1 MSYQVRLQPSGKT
14 FAVEDGET
22 VLDAAVRQDIALPF
36 GCQSGGCGACRARLI
51 EGKIDYTLPPHAL
64 APAEIDA
71 GYVLLCQARPSTD
84 LTLAADE
91 LPPGGPRIIRN
102 LAVRVERVEPLS
114 HDVMAL
120 HLRLPRGRRL
130 AFRAGQYVDVLLK
143 DGRRRSFSIASPP
156 SGEDTLA
163 LHLRHVPGGEFT
175 GRVFSGLTPKTI
187 LRVEGPLGS
196 FYLRESGRPILMM
209 AGGTGFAPL
218 KSMIEEAFERG
229 LERPMHLYWGARA
242 RRDLY
247 LPALPEKWAVHH
259 TGFRYTPVL
268 SDPQPDDGWQGRIGW
283 VHEALATDHPDL
295 RGFDVYMSGP
305 PPMID
310 AAKATFARLG
320 LPLDRLFY
328 DTFDYAYE
336 TWPERG

>member
-51 EGKIDYTLPPHAL
+51 EGEINYTLPPHAL
-64 APAEIDA
+64 APAEIEA
-71 GYVLLCQARPSTD
+71 GYVLLCQAQPSTD
-84 LTLAADE
+84 LMLAAEE

-114 HDVMAL
+114 HDVVAL

-130 AFRAGQYVDVLLK
+130 AFRPGQYVDVLLK

-156 SGEDTLA
+156 SSEDTLA
-163 LHLRHVPGGEFT
+163 LHLRRVPGGQFT
-175 GRVFSGLTPKTI
+175 GRVFSGLMPRSI
-187 LRVEGPLGS
+187 LRIEGPLGS

-218 KSMIEEAFERG
+218 KSMIEDAFERG
-229 LERPMHLYWGARA
+229 LGRPLHLYWGARA

-247 LPALPEKWAVHH
+247 LPALPERWAANCAD
-259 TGFRYTPVL
+259 FRYTPVL
-268 SDPQPDDGWQGRIGW
+268 SDPHPRDGWQGRTGW
-283 VHEALATDHPDL
+283 VHEALAADHPDL

-310 AAKATFARLG
+310 AAKTDFTRLG